1 MGRFIDITGAPI
13 QSDFQEM
20 PLDFMSK
27 ALTAKQAA
35 YDKQDL
41 EAAGIP
47 GLLPE
52 GFIATKGYKDE
63 LMKEINP
70 KLEEWSKRAL
80 AEPEKVGKDIAKYKS
95 QLISDPRYRLLALDT
110 AKKADYLK
118 QKAEAEKLG
127 IPFEKAFDYK
137 AGQYKGPI
145 DSKKLLS
152 GEVAGDLEDFYG
164 TPFYGNVNEE
174 LLKGLKDI
182 KPITLSDAQEYFGN
196 ITQYGDQL
204 KNNRSIEIS
213 SNTLNDPTVIGVDK
227 KGQKITIGDLTK
239 AKLMQVG
246 NTWLAGNTVGS
257 KYGTTEISPIMQ
269 AQGDTFEEKF
279 KNYLV
284 NLYEPTTTY
293 TKSNKSGFTS
303 FGTNAFDAEGKRKE
317 QERIAVPGQQNYS
330 KDADGFKT
338 LAIDTHNIKMDY
350 AKKVASRMVAAGK
363 FGSDSMSQAKAIV
376 YYSNPANL
384 NKLMDEYTSKLSGYE
399 RKIRNGEPINKDDY
413 TYTKNLKDDLN
424 GLVDA
429 MQAESKLID
438 RTVNALSPLKKL
450 AEERAKF
457 YGKGFDSIEQ
467 AKLNDI
473 NYIIDNVSK
482 GANIADIMSNKKYDY
497 LFNDLKD
504 VIENS
509 VKPVY
514 SVTTGTGSDT
524 GTINVV
530 QKAIT
535 NSWGQNMSLFEGQSK
550 DLLPQK
556 WLREQLGADDKTNI
570 QLVGASLD
578 GDGKWVAT
586 YKADNGATKS
596 FVYKDQGELESLK
609 KTTIQ
614 DLRRS
619 GDQNAIQFANMLS
632 FKDELKANNQQ
643 GNWLALGQARP
654 TLQKPVTVTI
664 KLPDMQGNLVPLPIK
679 KAINTTDGTTYYEL
693 GNTRATSLDELE
705 MKLGQLIQ

>member
-13 QSDFQEM
+13 VSDFQEM
-20 PLDFMSK
+20 PLDFMAK
-27 ALTAKQAA
+27 ALSAKQAS
-35 YDKQDL
+35 YDKQELDS
-41 EAAGIP
+41 EALK
-47 GLLPE
+47 LLPE

-63 LMKEINP
+63 LLKEINP
-70 KLEEWSKRAL
+70 KLSEWSKRAI
-80 AEPEKVGKDIAKYKS
+80 ADPDGVGRDIAKYKT
-95 QLISDPRYRLLALDT
+95 QLVNDPRYRLLAADT

-118 QKAEAEKLG
+118 AKAEAAKLG
-127 IPFEKAFDYK
+127 VPFEKAFDYK
-137 AGQYKGPI
+137 ARQYKGPI
-145 DSKKLLS
+145 DSKKLVA

-164 TPFYGNVNEE
+164 NPFYGDVNKE
-174 LLKGLKDI
+174 LLERLKDV
-182 KPITLSDAQEYFGN
+182 KTITIGEANDWLGG
-196 ITQYGDQL
+196 ITGYGDQI
-204 KNNRSIEIS
+204 KNSKSIDIS
-213 SNTLNDPTVIGVDK
+213 SNSIYDTTPALQGANGK
-227 KGQKITIGDLTK
+227 WYSIGDLTK
-239 AKLMQVG
+239 MKLDQIGSTWLLG
-246 NTWLAGNTVGS
+246 NTPGAQYVKTDL
-257 KYGTTEISPIMQ
+257 SPIQ
-269 AQGDTFEEKF
+269 GVQGDTPEAKLKGYIE
-279 KNYLV
+279 
-284 NLYEPTTTY
+284 NLYNPISTSSKKT
-293 TKSNKSGFTS
+293 NSGFTS
-303 FGTNAFDAEGKRKE
+303 FGTNAFDAEGKKKE

-338 LAIDTHNIKMDY
+338 LATDTHNTKMDY

-363 FGSDSMSQAKAIV
+363 FGNDSMSQAKAIV

-399 RKIRNGEPINKDDY
+399 TKIRNGESINKDDY

-514 SVTTGTGSDT
+514 SATTGTGADT

-679 KAINTTDGTTYYEL
+679 KAINTIDGTTYYEL